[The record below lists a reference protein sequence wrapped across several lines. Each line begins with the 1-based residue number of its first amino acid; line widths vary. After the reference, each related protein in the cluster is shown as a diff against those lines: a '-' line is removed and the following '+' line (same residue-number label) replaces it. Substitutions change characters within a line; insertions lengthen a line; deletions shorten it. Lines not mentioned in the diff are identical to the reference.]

1 MTEDR
6 TATVIGH
13 LAQGAEQVRQA
24 NHASY
29 SASREVT
36 DYYDAFGAVVELV
49 GYLSQTLDHLGSVV
63 EHAEPERYR
72 HDHHGDVAAELATAA
87 AALTA
92 ARHAV
97 ARMRTELNTAW
108 SALGQLAFTE
118 NRGAL

>member
-1 MTEDR
+1 MTEHR
-6 TATVIGH
+6 TATLIEH
-13 LAQGAEQVRQA
+13 LAHGAEQVRQA

-29 SASREVT
+29 SASREMT

-49 GYLSQTLDHLGSVV
+49 GCLSQTLDHLGSVV
-63 EHAEPERYR
+63 EHAEPARYR
-72 HDHHGDVAAELATAA
+72 HDHNGDVAAELATAA

-92 ARHAV
+92 ARHTV
-97 ARMRTELNTAW
+97 DSLRTDLNTAW

>member
-49 GYLSQTLDHLGSVV
+49 GCLAQTLAHLGSVV

-72 HDHHGDVAAELATAA
+72 HDHNGDVAAELATAA

-92 ARHAV
+92 ARQALGTV
-97 ARMRTELNTAW
+97 RTDLNTPW
-108 SALGQLAFTE
+108 SALGQLAFTD